1 MKIKVMIVDDQTLVR
16 SGIKSL
22 LMLSE
27 AIDVVAEASDGEQ
40 AISLIQ
46 EKQPDVVLMDI
57 RMPAMSGIDTLRALN
72 QTKLDKPQPPVI
84 MLTTFNDHELVVSA
98 LQAGAKGYLLK
109 DVSLETLVDAIEC
122 VHKGETL
129 IQPAISERVIKQLST
144 SDSQFE
150 SVVDLPE
157 FSAKE
162 LEILR
167 FMAAGC
173 SNREI
178 SAAVFKSE
186 GTVKNYVST
195 ILAKLGVRDRT
206 RAVLKAIEVGFIK

>member
-1 MKIKVMIVDDQTLVR
+1 MKIKVMIVDDQMLVR

-27 AIDVVAEASDGEQ
+27 AVDVVAEASDGEQ
-40 AISLIQ
+40 AIWLIQ

-57 RMPAMSGIDTLRALN
+57 RMPAMSGIDTLQALN
-72 QTKLDKPQPPVI
+72 QTVLDKPQPPVI

-129 IQPAISERVIKQLST
+129 IQPAISERVVKQLSA

-150 SVVDLPE
+150 SIVELPE
-157 FSAKE
+157 FNAKE

-178 SAAVFKSE
+178 SAVVYKSE

-206 RAVLKAIEVGFIK
+206 RAVLKAIEVGLIK